1 MNIWKGHLRKYLFFI
16 ALSIVS
22 AVGNMGIVYM
32 INRIINDYFKGTP
45 LHLSLYL
52 AYFVI
57 VLAVYLTAR
66 WIVAKSIINF
76 TQDLLSNTR
85 TGLLRKVLRSSFNSV
100 VSRKEKVFSALTRDT
115 DNIVNA
121 SINLV
126 DILTNVLVILIC
138 FVYMG
143 ILSWKILL
151 CMLAITLFTLI
162 IYYNTE
168 KVARTYFE
176 KGMVHYDSFIKYL
189 GEVLSGFKEIVMERK
204 KGVEIADRHFDRAV
218 FSASDLF
225 KRAQLGFLNTR
236 IMGQVA
242 FYTFITLLLLI
253 LGEAFHVSKSVTVNF
268 VFLILYV
275 WGPIETVILLI
286 PNLSQARMSAKRLD
300 ALGYEIENAGV
311 DDVVT
316 KSFDFNSILLED
328 ITYSYEGKDEE
339 GNSDQFS
346 IGPVSFRLERGDVIF
361 ISGGNGSGKTTFM
374 NVMIG
379 LFNAEGSIY
388 VNDLKI
394 DDLDLAGY
402 RGMFAPVFSDF
413 HLFDECYGVGEVDVD
428 KANQIL
434 AILEIDA
441 KVSLKDRKFSTVD
454 LSAGQRKRLALF
466 SALLERKPIL
476 VLDEFAANSDPKFK
490 AKFYREIIQYLRAEG
505 FTIVAITH
513 DDDYY
518 SYADKVYRM
527 EFGKLYNS
535 TQESILEIARI
546 NA

>member
-1 MNIWKGHLRKYLFFI
+1 
-16 ALSIVS
+16 
-22 AVGNMGIVYM
+22 M

-45 LHLSLYL
+45 LHLKLYL
-52 AYFVI
+52 AYFLI
-57 VLAVYLTAR
+57 VLTVFLTAR

-100 VSRKEKVFSALTRDT
+100 ASRKEKVFSALTRDT

-126 DILTNVLVILIC
+126 DILTNTLVILIC

-151 CMLAITLFTLI
+151 CMVAITFFTLI
-162 IYYNTE
+162 IYYKTE
-168 KVARTYFE
+168 KLAQTYFE

-189 GEVLSGFKEIVMERK
+189 GEILSGYKEIVMERK
-204 KGVEIADRHFDRAV
+204 KGVEIADKHFDRAV

-225 KRAQLGFLNTR
+225 KRAQLGFLNSR
-236 IMGQVA
+236 IIGQVA
-242 FYTFITLLLLI
+242 FYAFIILLLLI
-253 LGEAFHVSKSVTVNF
+253 LAEAFQVSKSVTVNF

-300 ALGYEIENAGV
+300 ALGYEIENDRV

-316 KSFDFNSILLED
+316 SSFVFDSILLED
-328 ITYSYEGKDEE
+328 ISYTYEGNGEE
-339 GNSDQFS
+339 GSSDRFS
-346 IGPVSFRLERGDVIF
+346 IGPVNFKLERGDVIF
-361 ISGGNGSGKTTFM
+361 ISGGNGSGKTTFI
-374 NVMIG
+374 NVLIG
-379 LFNAEGSIY
+379 LFNSAGSIY
-388 VNDLKI
+388 VNDRKV

-402 RGMFAPVFSDF
+402 RGLFAPVFSDF
-413 HLFDECYGVGEVDVD
+413 HLFDECYGIGEVDKD
-428 KANQIL
+428 KANQLL
-434 AILEIDA
+434 AMLEIDA
-441 KVSLKDRKFSTVD
+441 KVSLEERKFSTID

-466 SALLERKPIL
+466 CALLERKPIL
-476 VLDEFAANSDPKFK
+476 VLDEFAANSDPIFK

-505 FTIVAITH
+505 FTIIAITH

-518 SYADKVYRM
+518 AYADKVYRM
-527 EFGKLYNS
+527 EFGKLYKS
-535 TQESILEIARI
+535 TQESMLEIARI
-546 NA
+546 NV